1 MADAAWKGEIVSHW
15 GYDSEGAARGIS
27 WCNLCGSDCREGVV
41 VRMPGNG
48 DKGTAFFCLACVIE
62 LFRAAHYKISPAKA

>member
-1 MADAAWKGEIVSHW
+1 MADATWKGEIATHF

-27 WCNLCGSDCREGVV
+27 WCNLCGSDSPQGVV

-48 DKGTAFFCLACVIE
+48 DIGTAFFCPVCVVK
-62 LFRAAHYKISPAKA
+62 LYKTLLYQTSPAKA